1 MINETRGTGFGAT
14 HSLAY
19 RRGDRSC
26 IKGQTQ
32 CAGRVCNREHSLCL
46 GFMKARAGPASLR
59 QREELTQW
67 LSSARQRGSSRNQWR
82 PAFEGRQSVQASG
95 KRHVWTSEQGPDPTG
110 LWRSCWTC
118 GTLPSTTEEGCWKVS
133 WSNATYEQGF
143 ESWGQLQQAKVAPE
157 GIPSRGDRVN
167 SAPEGKSSRYWGY
180 SGWPGMGG
188 AQVCAGV

>member
-1 MINETRGTGFGAT
+1 MINETCGTGFGAT

-26 IKGQTQ
+26 IKGQTR
-32 CAGRVCNREHSLCL
+32 CAGRVCNREHSLRL
-46 GFMKARAGPASLR
+46 GSEWGQGQPLWGRGK
-59 QREELTQW
+59 
-67 LSSARQRGSSRNQWR
+67 SSHSGSAAWDSVAPPRNQGR
-82 PAFEGRQSVQASG
+82 PAFEGRQSVEASG
-95 KRHVWTSEQGPDPTG
+95 KRNVWTSEQGPDPTG

-157 GIPSRGDRVN
+157 GIPSRGDKVN
-167 SAPEGKSSRYWGY
+167 SAPEGKSSRYWGN

>member
-1 MINETRGTGFGAT
+1 MQVHSLGREDPLEESMTTHSHILAWRIPWTEESAGYSPYGHTELDTTQRLSTHTRIFITLSIQCVTGPVLSVRSIMINETRGTGFGAT

-67 LSSARQRGSSRNQWR
+67 LSSARQRGSSRNQ
-82 PAFEGRQSVQASG
+82 
-95 KRHVWTSEQGPDPTG
+95 
-110 LWRSCWTC
+110 
-118 GTLPSTTEEGCWKVS
+118 
-133 WSNATYEQGF
+133 
-143 ESWGQLQQAKVAPE
+143 
-157 GIPSRGDRVN
+157 
-167 SAPEGKSSRYWGY
+167 
-180 SGWPGMGG
+180 
-188 AQVCAGV
+188 